1 MNLSDV
7 LSAGPV
13 RKKRK
18 RVGRGIGSGRGKT
31 CTRGTKGQGSR
42 SGTGG
47 KLGHEG
53 GQMPLY
59 RRLPRRGFN
68 NSRFRV
74 AFSAINVGQL
84 EKWCEEGEKVSLV
97 SLQERGL
104 VKKGAKR
111 LKVLGFGELKK
122 TLIIKAHS
130 FSGQARTKIEAA
142 SGKFETIETA
152 KPAKPLKGKGKS
164 KKT

>member
-1 MNLSDV
+1 MNRDDILA
-7 LSAGPV
+7 AGPP

-31 CTRGTKGQGSR
+31 CTRGTKGYGSR
-42 SGTGG
+42 SGAGG

-74 AFSAINVGQL
+74 EYTAINVGQL
-84 EKWCEEGEKVSLV
+84 DKACQSGAKVTLA
-97 SLQERGL
+97 SLQEAGL
-104 VKKGAKR
+104 VKKNAR
-111 LKVLGFGELKK
+111 RVKVLGFGEIGKVLH
-122 TLIIKAHS
+122 IEVDACS
-130 FSGQARTKIEAA
+130 AQARAKIEAA
-142 SGKFETIETA
+142 SGTVEMA
-152 KPAKPLKGKGKS
+152 KPQKKS
-164 KKT
+164 RKDKEGATSNS